1 MNEQSYYLIDD
12 NIEFHFEP
20 QDMKL
25 KRGDKTIK
33 LRPMEVKTLLC
44 ILKKTGQYMTRGQ
57 IANGIWQ
64 NVPSY
69 DIQNKSAQA
78 TKYISIIR
86 KQLAKIDIDESWLV
100 TEEHLGY
107 KVSCSVELVSV
118 EAQKK
123 QQQAQQKALGEA
135 QKNHVRRDTRIKILV
150 NTIVTVSLTLIMIGA
165 YNLFLTEKKVLIRSI
180 VQLTSLSG
188 VSIQPNYSTNGDAL
202 AFVHLTESGLSKILL
217 KTEADINFHP
227 LGDGEDDRSPS
238 FSPTSKKL
246 AYQRRTASD
255 CQIRVIEFDG
265 NYNKIRSDKAVANCS
280 QFNFYSS
287 IAWASDT
294 VLYFTDQKAPS
305 LPLGIYQVDLQTGKR
320 STYLEIDDKDYFG
333 SGYYNIT
340 INAKSGDMI
349 ALDGEQYTKTNIYQ
363 VDTDKQ
369 KTLIKTIDD
378 ILLAIGII
386 NDTLIFKDLDNQLK
400 SFELGAS
407 SDNVSLVYPNPLKP
421 IGNPVVNREQNKLS
435 FISGEY
441 YKSQIHSYSIKTG
454 TSEEII
460 ASNSQLRYP
469 FSIENEVMFISR
481 ESGIKQIYSY
491 HDNTRYQL
499 TNFNTDP
506 KIVGFTAS
514 RDKKWVAI
522 AYKSGTSIYHRTN
535 RGLTKLKHFPSLLFP
550 SFKANGERLLLS
562 RIKSS
567 EVEDDKVEEY
577 FLTKNSKAEAFEPT
591 GIVINKAKY
600 GIYHQSGIVYV
611 PSTNDSVRLFT
622 LESDTAIVSNIS
634 PLLPDSLALS
644 KNYLFVATKTRELLK
659 VDLSTAEAVK
669 MPGHLFGQISVSDET
684 IFYIAQKQGQM
695 DIIDSDISFD

>member
-64 NVPSY
+64 NVPSH

-107 KVSCSVELVSV
+107 KVSCAVELVSV
-118 EAQKK
+118 EAQQK
-123 QQQAQQKALGEA
+123 QQQAKQKALGEA

-165 YNLFLTEKKVLIRSI
+165 YNLLLTEKNVLIKSI

-188 VSIQPNYSTNGDAL
+188 VSIQQNYSANGDAL
-202 AFVHLTESGLSKILL
+202 AFVHLTDGGRSRILL
-217 KTEADINFHP
+217 KTKADINYQP
-227 LGDGEDDRSPS
+227 LGNGEHDQSPS

-246 AYQRRTASD
+246 AYHRRAD
-255 CQIRVIEFDG
+255 GNCQIRVIEFNGD
-265 NYNKIRSDKAVANCS
+265 YHKIRNDKAVANCNP
-280 QFNFYSS
+280 FNYYAS

-294 VLYFTDQKAPS
+294 VLYFTDRKAQS
-305 LPLGIYQVDLQTGKR
+305 LPLAIYRVDLQTGQKNL
-320 STYLEIDDKDYFG
+320 YLEVDDKNYFG
-333 SGYYNIT
+333 SGFYNIT
-340 INAKSGDMI
+340 IDAKSGDMI
-349 ALDGEQYTKTNIYQ
+349 VLDGEQYTKTNIYR
-363 VDTDKQ
+363 VTVDKQ

-378 ILLAIGII
+378 ILLGIGII
-386 NDTLIFKDLDNQLK
+386 SDTLIFKDLDNQLK
-400 SFELGAS
+400 SIELSAS
-407 SDNVSLVYPNPLKP
+407 TEKVSLVYPNPLKP
-421 IGNPVVNREQNKLS
+421 IGNPVVNRDQNKLS

-441 YKSQIHSYSIKTG
+441 YKSQIHAYSIETG
-454 TSEEII
+454 TSSEII
-460 ASNSQLRYP
+460 ASNSQLKYP
-469 FSIENEVMFISR
+469 FSIGNEVMFISR

-491 HDNTRYQL
+491 RDNTRYQL

-514 RDKKWVAI
+514 NDKKWVAI
-522 AYKSGTSIYHRTN
+522 SYKSGTSIYHRTN

-550 SFKANGERLLLS
+550 SFKDNGERILLS

-567 EVEDDKVEEY
+567 EVEHDKVEEY
-577 FLTKNSKAEAFEPT
+577 FLTNNSKAEAFEPT

-600 GIYHQSGIVYV
+600 GVYHQSGIVYV
-611 PSTNDSVRLFT
+611 PSKNDSVRLFT
-622 LESDTAIVSNIS
+622 LESDTVIVNNIS
-634 PLLPDSLALS
+634 PLLPDGLALS
-644 KNYLFVATKTRELLK
+644 QNYLFVATETHELLK
-659 VDLSTAEAVK
+659 IDLATGQVTK
-669 MPGHLFGQISVSDET
+669 MPEHLFGQISVSNET